1 MPTAIEKITAP
12 EEEDLLFRLL
22 RQLDREPEASQRSTA
37 AALGISLGR
46 LNAVLR
52 ATAAAGLV
60 KITERAGPDRR
71 QRFAY
76 SITARGAAE
85 QSRLRDEFLAR
96 KFAEYDALHAEL
108 TGTTSGLTPSK
119 ARTKPM
125 QPIHAPIPELYVSYE
140 SAQKLKVEAADLPSW
155 DLTPRQICDLELLM
169 NGGFNPLKGFL
180 GQEDYDSVVETMRL
194 ADGTLWPM
202 PITLDISESFA
213 ATIEE
218 GQDIALRDQEGVI
231 LAILSV
237 SDKWTPNKANE
248 AEKVFG
254 ADDIAHPA
262 VNYLHNVAGPV
273 YLGGPI
279 IGIQQPVHYDFRA
292 RRDTP
297 NELRAF
303 FRKLGWRKIVAFQTR
318 NPLHRAHQE
327 LTFRAA
333 KESQANL
340 LIHPVVGM
348 TKPGDI
354 DHFTRVRCY
363 EAVLDQY
370 PASTTTMSL
379 LNLAMRMAGP
389 REAVW
394 HGLIRKNH
402 GVTHFIV
409 GRDHAGPGKNS
420 AGEDFY
426 GPYDAQELFREY
438 EAEIGVEMLPFKHMV
453 FVQDRAQYEPVD
465 EIADKDTVTI
475 LNISGTELRRRLAEG
490 LEIPDWFSFPDVVA
504 ELRRTRPPRSKQG
517 FTVFF
522 TGFSGSGKST
532 IANALMVK
540 LMEMGGRPTTLL
552 DGDIVRK
559 NLSSELGFSKEH
571 RDLNIRRIGYVA
583 SEITKN
589 GGIAICAPIA
599 PYAATRRAVREEIE
613 QFGAFVEV
621 HVATSIEECERRD
634 RKGLYKLA
642 REGKIKEFTGI
653 SDPYDVPE
661 SPELR
666 IDTETVDV
674 DYCAQQVLLKLES
687 LGLIAAT

>member
-1 MPTAIEKITAP
+1 M
-12 EEEDLLFRLL
+12 
-22 RQLDREPEASQRSTA
+22 
-37 AALGISLGR
+37 GR
-46 LNAVLR
+46 LKVPLVEII
-52 ATAAAGLV
+52 ATA
-60 KITERAGPDRR
+60 KEEPM
-71 QRFAY
+71 
-76 SITARGAAE
+76 
-85 QSRLRDEFLAR
+85 LAN
-96 KFAEYDALHAEL
+96 L
-108 TGTTSGLTPSK
+108 S
-119 ARTKPM
+119 
-125 QPIHAPIPELYVSYE
+125 PIPELYVSHE
-140 SAQKLKVEAADLPSW
+140 SAQKLKVEAADLISW

-180 GQEDYDSVVETMRL
+180 SEADYNSVVETMRL
-194 ADGTLWPM
+194 EDGSLWPM
-202 PITLDISESFA
+202 PITLDVGEAFA
-213 ATIEE
+213 EKLNI

-231 LAILSV
+231 LATMTV
-237 SDKWTPNKANE
+237 TDRWMPDKAKE
-248 AEKVFG
+248 AKLVFG
-254 ADDIAHPA
+254 ADDLAHPA
-262 VNYLHNVAGPV
+262 VNYLHNTAGAV
-273 YLGGPI
+273 YLGGPVV
-279 IGIQQPVHYDFRA
+279 GIQQPIHYDFRA

-297 NELRAF
+297 NELRAY
-303 FRKLGWRKIVAFQTR
+303 FRKLGWRKVVAFQTR

-333 KESQANL
+333 KEAQANL
-340 LIHPVVGM
+340 MIHPVVGM

-363 EAVLDQY
+363 EAVLDKY
-370 PASTTTMSL
+370 PAATTTMSL

-402 GVTHFIV
+402 GCTHFIV

-420 AGEDFY
+420 AGEEFY
-426 GPYDAQELFREY
+426 GPYDAQDLFRTYQE
-438 EAEIGVEMLPFKHMV
+438 EMGIEMMDFKHMV
-453 FVQDRAQYEPVD
+453 YVQERAQYEPAD
-465 EIADKDTVTI
+465 EIEEGVTV
-475 LNISGTELRRRLAEG
+475 LNISGTELRRRLSEG
-490 LEIPDWFSFPDVVA
+490 LEIPEWFSFPEVVA
-504 ELRRTRPPRSKQG
+504 ELRKTRPPRSKQG

-540 LMEMGGRPTTLL
+540 LMEMGGRPVTLL

-599 PYAATRRAVREEIE
+599 PYASTRRAVREEVE
-613 QFGAFVEV
+613 QFGAFAEV

-642 REGKIKEFTGI
+642 HEGKIKEFTGI

-661 SPELR
+661 NPELR
-666 IDTETVDV
+666 VETENVDV
-674 DYCAQQVLLKLES
+674 DHCAHQVLLKLES
-687 LGLIAAT
+687 MGLIAAQ